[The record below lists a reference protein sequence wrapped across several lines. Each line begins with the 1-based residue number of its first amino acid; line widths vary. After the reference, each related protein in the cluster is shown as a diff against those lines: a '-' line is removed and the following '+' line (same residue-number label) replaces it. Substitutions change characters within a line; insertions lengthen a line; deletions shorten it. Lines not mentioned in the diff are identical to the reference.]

1 MSGLDMKTIAGASA
15 LFFVLSPGILLS
27 VPPANNEDGSKGKIL
42 MSGKTS
48 VLSAAVHAL
57 VFAGALGLGAY
68 LLKKKSR
75 QSASNMYGNVDGTE
89 TMYGKLF

>member
-1 MSGLDMKTIAGASA
+1 MSGLDLKTIAGASA
-15 LFFVLSPGILLS
+15 LFFVLSPGVLLS
-27 VPPANNEDGSKGKIL
+27 VPPVDNEDGTKGSLI

-68 LLKKKSR
+68 LLKKKGSS
-75 QSASNMYGNVDGTE
+75 SAANMYGNIDGTE